1 MEYLMEFLEITE
13 RHPIPRKP
21 LLVRLDGVATLYP
34 GDPGYE
40 AEWYIAN
47 LEYTDLGME
56 PPFAPDTDQACGTCA
71 N

>member
-1 MEYLMEFLEITE
+1 MVFLEIME
-13 RHPIPRKP
+13 RQPIPRKP
-21 LLVRLDGVATLYP
+21 LLVRHGEGATLCP

-56 PPFAPDTDQACGTCA
+56 PLFAPDREADSDRLL
-71 N
+71 

>member
-1 MEYLMEFLEITE
+1 MVFLEIVE
-13 RHPIPRKP
+13 RQPIPRKP
-21 LLVRLDGVATLYP
+21 LLIHHSEVTMLYP

-56 PPFAPDTDQACGTCA
+56 PPFAPDSETNPAGSW
-71 N
+71 